1 MSLEFEFHLQF
12 PCDSLPTELSN
23 FHQSVQN
30 EKECKFQQRLEDMC
44 RGSTYQHFTSTF
56 STQIFKFRRHS
67 CMLSF
72 LFLPCHQSA
81 PESLLA
87 GYYTLKTIKHWPNF
101 IDTDSNT
108 FLRQML
114 ITLLHLSLKACFMS
128 LLVAGLRG
136 FSTSPS
142 FNFFGFG
149 SFVILAIIE
158 KSESECNREYWT
170 YNQQTNIEA

>member
-1 MSLEFEFHLQF
+1 
-12 PCDSLPTELSN
+12 
-23 FHQSVQN
+23 
-30 EKECKFQQRLEDMC
+30 
-44 RGSTYQHFTSTF
+44 
-56 STQIFKFRRHS
+56 
-67 CMLSF
+67 MLSF

-114 ITLLHLSLKACFMS
+114 ITLLHLSLKACFTS

>member
-1 MSLEFEFHLQF
+1 M
-12 PCDSLPTELSN
+12 PRVMT
-23 FHQSVQN
+23 
-30 EKECKFQQRLEDMC
+30 
-44 RGSTYQHFTSTF
+44 
-56 STQIFKFRRHS
+56 
-67 CMLSF
+67 
-72 LFLPCHQSA
+72 
-81 PESLLA
+81 SLLSSPPISISHQLFWRRYSNSGDTVACSPSFSFPATRVPRRACWPA
-87 GYYTLKTIKHWPNF
+87 GYYTLKTKHWPNF

-114 ITLLHLSLKACFMS
+114 ITLLHLSLKACFIS

-170 YNQQTNIEA
+170 YNQQTNIQKHKFLTEI

>member
-1 MSLEFEFHLQF
+1 MQISTKIRRHVPRVMTSLLS
-12 PCDSLPTELSN
+12 SLPISIS
-23 FHQSVQN
+23 HQLFRHRYIQIPETQLHALLPFPSLPP
-30 EKECKFQQRLEDMC
+30 EC
-44 RGSTYQHFTSTF
+44 
-56 STQIFKFRRHS
+56 
-67 CMLSF
+67 
-72 LFLPCHQSA
+72 

>member
-1 MSLEFEFHLQF
+1 M
-12 PCDSLPTELSN
+12 T
-23 FHQSVQN
+23 
-30 EKECKFQQRLEDMC
+30 
-44 RGSTYQHFTSTF
+44 
-56 STQIFKFRRHS
+56 
-67 CMLSF
+67 
-72 LFLPCHQSA
+72 
-81 PESLLA
+81 SLLSSPPISISQQLFRHRYSNSGDTVA
-87 GYYTLKTIKHWPNF
+87 CSPSFSFPATRVPWRACWQAITLLKHKHWPNF

-158 KSESECNREYWT
+158 KSDLVNVTENIGHTTNKQT
-170 YNQQTNIEA
+170 YIEA